1 MKLELETKP
10 DKRDM
15 GNQEM
20 STVILPETFSQF
32 RQFYVE
38 VMWKVMRGNFCA
50 QWQKLVKQKTIG

>member
-10 DKRDM
+10 DKRTM

-32 RQFYVE
+32 R
-38 VMWKVMRGNFCA
+38 
-50 QWQKLVKQKTIG
+50 